1 MVSRELKET
10 VLEAVDNQLNDNDP
24 KCTTGTFGHSEKTM
38 AELIDRIKCD
48 PDRIFPEEELAE
60 IIARKEEAIPLL
72 LNILRQVRDNPEKYI
87 SRPDY
92 FGHNYAIYLLAQFR
106 VEEV

>member
-10 VLEAVDNQLNDNDP
+10 VLEVVDNQLNDNDP
-24 KCTTGTFGHSEKTM
+24 KCTIGTFGHSEKTM

-48 PDRIFPEEELAE
+48 PDRVFPEEELAE

-72 LNILRQVRDNPEKYI
+72 MAFLEEVRDNAEQF
-87 SRPDY
+87 SNNFDY
-92 FGHNYAIYLLAQFR
+92 LG
-106 VEEV
+106 